1 MTLDYD
7 TFAKTYEKAA
17 KFEPILKAVRKQVNV
32 AAHHTALEDCRK
44 LRLGPAD
51 PVFDLCDISPSLREK
66 IVPQPIHN
74 E

>member
-1 MTLDYD
+1 MTLDDD

-32 AAHHTALEDCRK
+32 TAHHTALEDCRD
-44 LRLGPAD
+44 LRLSSAD
-51 PVFDLCDISPSLREK
+51 PMLDLCNISPSLRDK